1 MKHMMA
7 MVIATLGVV
16 CFSLLAL
23 TGLIA
28 CERQQP
34 PMEAKQEAP
43 APNIEAAPAAESK
56 PEMATTETA
65 AVLMAPEGSAGRAH
79 NEEGVTHARQGH
91 WDVAEGHFRNA
102 LQADPKLAEAQFNL
116 GVTLVQLGK
125 HDEAKM
131 AFKKAVEL
139 APENPKITESPVL
152 KQHMPT

>member
-7 MVIATLGVV
+7 MVMATLGVV
-16 CFSLLAL
+16 CFSLLAM

-34 PMEAKQEAP
+34 SMEAKPEAP
-43 APNIEAAPAAESK
+43 APKVEAAPAVDSR
-56 PEMATTETA
+56 PEIAPTETT

-79 NEEGVTHARQGH
+79 NEEGVAHARLGH

-102 LQADPKLAEAQFNL
+102 IQTDPKLAEAQFNL
-116 GVTLVQLGK
+116 GLMLVKLGK
-125 HDEAKM
+125 HDEAKA

-139 APENPKITESPVL
+139 APDNPKITESPIL